1 MAGDK
6 GLFWKTNLYEGSAR
20 VPLVFCRPGLIRS
33 GRRIEQLTSLLDL
46 GPTLIDYTGAP
57 ELPET
62 DGENLLALLKGEA
75 QESSDRIV
83 VSQLG
88 DLKGDSPSA
97 MIRKGSWKL
106 VQHHGYKAPQL
117 FNLAED
123 PGEIN
128 DLGGHPHS
136 RSKCEE
142 LAAELSRRWDG
153 GQVLDY
159 ITRLSPQIELL
170 ERWFRLTKPESYD
183 QWIGRLENNY
193 LVPED

>member
-6 GLFWKTNLYEGSAR
+6 GLFWKTNLYEGSDR
-20 VPLVFCRPGLIRS
+20 VPLVFCRPGLIRP
-33 GRRIEQLTSLLDL
+33 GRRIKQLTSLLDL

-62 DGENLLALLKGEA
+62 DGENLLALLKG
-75 QESSDRIV
+75 
-83 VSQLG
+83 
-88 DLKGDSPSA
+88 DSPSA

-106 VQHHGYKAPQL
+106 VQHHGYKVPQL

-159 ITRLSPQIELL
+159 ITRLSPHIELL
-170 ERWFRLTKPESYD
+170 KQWFRLTKPETYD
-183 QWIGRLENNY
+183 QWIGRPENNY